1 MSDCAFDEIAF
12 DDVAF
17 DTCQPTPPPV
27 MGKWSVRKR
36 IPPITD
42 DDDSLLAAW
51 MMYFM
56 QPYQDEEL

>member
-1 MSDCAFDEIAF
+1 MPDCAFDELAF

-17 DTCQPTPPPV
+17 DTCQPTPPPPSRP
-27 MGKWSVRKR
+27 WSVRKR
-36 IPPITD
+36 IPITD

-56 QPYQDEEL
+56 QPYQDEEQ

>member
-1 MSDCAFDEIAF
+1 MPDCAFDELAF

-17 DTCQPTPPPV
+17 DTCQPTPPV

-36 IPPITD
+36 IPITD
-42 DDDSLLAAW
+42 DDDILLAAW

-56 QPYQDEEL
+56 QPYQDEEQ